1 MKKHTNTLFAAAFI
15 ILSSISEA
23 QTITIQPEIT
33 VPLANELGA
42 EITNRFPNWSTNPIL
57 YHFINNTIPGS
68 AMFNGF
74 NSSTGLPTG
83 PGTSGSISQ
92 NYTLT
97 RGTNGNFGFQAGS
110 SFLSINGSQ
119 GWSESTSMNYG
130 VSITWSSYVNTAG
143 EVMWSMDVS
152 VNGATNHTD
161 FGAGPGSIPLLA
173 AWLTPYQYNASNDG
187 PPPNSWGFSDNEPN
201 DNDMGILVITEAYTF
216 HGAFAAACSDGP
228 LEKFFK
234 DVDNEG
240 QINGAKMKNE
250 VWYGLF
256 KSVKAADINDCLYFI
271 KYP

>member
-1 MKKHTNTLFAAAFI
+1 MKKYINAFFAAAFI
-15 ILSSISEA
+15 IISSISEA

-33 VPLANELGA
+33 VPLANELGT
-42 EITNRFPNWSTNPIL
+42 EITNRFPSWSTNPML
-57 YHFINNTIPGS
+57 YHFLNNTVPSS
-68 AMFNGF
+68 ATFNGF

-97 RGTNGNFGFQAGS
+97 RGTDGNFGFQAGS

-130 VSITWSSYVNTAG
+130 VSITWSSHVNTAG
-143 EVMWSMDVS
+143 EIMWSMDVS

-173 AWLTPYQYNASNDG
+173 AWLTPYQYDISNDG
-187 PPPNSWGFSDNEPN
+187 PPPNPWGFSDNEPN
-201 DNDMGILVITEAYTF
+201 DNDMGTVVITEDYNF
-216 HGAFAAACSDGP
+216 HGGFAPACADGE

-234 DVDNEG
+234 NVDQEG
-240 QINGAKMKNE
+240 NISGAKIKND
-250 VWYGLF
+250 VSYRDF
-256 KSVKAADINDCLYFI
+256 KLVKNQDINDCLYFI